1 MKPLALVALLA
12 LACRNPAAPAPSVHT
27 DCIYTDTIAGVGV
40 LVGYFHGERC
50 HELMREYPTRTRW
63 VA

>member
-40 LVGYFHGERC
+40 LVATSTASGA
-50 HELMREYPTRTRW
+50 TS
-63 VA
+63 